1 MTETTPDIENAQTDT
16 SKPGKRVAFLV
27 SAEGIERAELVEPWA
42 AVSDAGHEAVLL
54 SPATGEVQLFEHL
67 DKADTR
73 PVDQAVGGA
82 RVEDFDA
89 LVLPG
94 GVANPDALRT
104 DADAVAFVKEFVE
117 SGKPVAAICHAPWTL
132 IEADVVRGLTVT
144 SWPSLQTD
152 LRNAGAEW
160 VDEKV
165 VVSGNLI
172 TSRNPGDLPAFISA
186 LLEAV
191 NHGAASSANTP
202 V

>member
-1 MTETTPDIENAQTDT
+1 MPENTPTPT
-16 SKPGKRVAFLV
+16 KRIAFLV

-42 AVSDAGHEAVLL
+42 AVSDAGHQAVLL
-54 SPATGEVQLFEHL
+54 SPATGEVQLVEHL

-73 PVDQAVGGA
+73 PVDQTVAGSSVD
-82 RVEDFDA
+82 DFDA

-104 DADAVAFVKEFVE
+104 DAAAVAFVKEFVE

-132 IEADVVRGLTVT
+132 LEADVVRGLRVT

-152 LRNAGAEW
+152 LRNAGAQW
-160 VDEKV
+160 VDERV
-165 VVSGNLI
+165 VVSQNVI
-172 TSRNPGDLPAFISA
+172 TSRNPDDIPAFNNA
-186 LLEAV
+186 LLEAI
-191 NHGAASSANTP
+191 NHGVSSAKNISE